1 MRGRPALK
9 YKCDLRVPRL
19 KKMKLSPVELARY
32 ERDGFLVLEG
42 FAADEDCDRLRL
54 RAAELLEAFDPA
66 DTFSVFSTREQT
78 RTSDEY
84 FLDSGNKVRFFFEE
98 GAFDAGG
105 RLAVKKELAVNKI
118 GHALHDLDPVFDEFS
133 RAPEVESLV
142 EDLGVRRPLLL
153 QSMYIFKQPGIGGE
167 VTCHQDATFLY
178 TEPRAV
184 TGLWF
189 ALEDATVDN
198 GCLWAIPGGH
208 RAGLKKR
215 FVRANEGG
223 TRFLTLDES
232 AWDET
237 RLAPLEV
244 GKGTL
249 VVLHG
254 LLPHLSRANRSP
266 RSRQAYTLHVIEAG
280 ARYPEDNWLRRG
292 ADMPLRGFEGRNA
305 FQVV

>member
-9 YKCDLRVPRL
+9 YKDGLRMSHL
-19 KKMKLSPVELARY
+19 KKMKLSMEELARY
-32 ERDGFLVLEG
+32 ERDGFLVFEG
-42 FAADEDCDRLRL
+42 FAAPEACDRLRL

-84 FLDSGNKVRFFFEE
+84 FLGSGDKARFFFEE

-105 RLAVKKELAVNKI
+105 RLVVNKELAINKI
-118 GHALHDLDPVFDEFS
+118 GHALHDLDPAFDEFS
-133 RAPEVESLV
+133 RAPEVEALV

-178 TEPRAV
+178 TEPRTV

-189 ALEDATVDN
+189 ALEDATLEN

-208 RAGLKKR
+208 HAGLKKR
-215 FVRANEGG
+215 FVRATEGG
-223 TRFLTLDES
+223 TRFLTLDD
-232 AWDET
+232 AGWDET
-237 RLAPLEV
+237 RLVPLEV
-244 GKGTL
+244 EKGSL
-249 VVLHG
+249 IVLHG
-254 LLPHLSRANRSP
+254 LLPHMSRGNLST
-266 RSRQAYTLHVIEAG
+266 RSRHAYSVHVIDGECL
-280 ARYPEDNWLRRG
+280 YPEENWLRR
-292 ADMPLRGFEGRNA
+292 APEMPPRGFR
-305 FQVV
+305 

>member
-9 YKCDLRVPRL
+9 YKDGLRMSHL
-19 KKMKLSPVELARY
+19 KNMKLSLEELARY

-42 FAADEDCDRLRL
+42 FAAPEVCDRLRR

-84 FLDSGNKVRFFFEE
+84 FLGSGDKVRFFFEE

-105 RLAVKKELAVNKI
+105 RLAVNKELAINKI

-133 RAPEVESLV
+133 RAHEVESLV
-142 EDLGVRRPLLL
+142 EALGVRRPLLL
-153 QSMYIFKQPGIGGE
+153 QSMYIFKQSGIGGE

-178 TEPRAV
+178 TEPRTV

-189 ALEDATVDN
+189 ALEDATQEN

-208 RAGLKKR
+208 HAGLKKR
-215 FVRANEGG
+215 FVRATEGG
-223 TRFLTLDES
+223 TRFQTLDDAE
-232 AWDET
+232 WDET
-237 RLAPLEV
+237 RLVPLEV
-244 GKGTL
+244 KKGSL
-249 VVLHG
+249 IVLHG
-254 LLPHLSRANRSP
+254 LLPHMSRANLSP
-266 RSRQAYTLHVIEAG
+266 RSRHAYSVHVVDGECL
-280 ARYPEDNWLRRG
+280 YPEENWLRR
-292 ADMPLRGFEGRNA
+292 APEMPPRGFR
-305 FQVV
+305 

>member
-9 YKCDLRVPRL
+9 YKDGLRMSDFEKINPGR
-19 KKMKLSPVELARY
+19 ERLARY

-42 FAADEDCDRLRL
+42 FAAPEVCDRLRL

-84 FLDSGNKVRFFFEE
+84 FLGSGDKVRFFFEE
-98 GAFDAGG
+98 GAFDETGA
-105 RLAVKKELAVNKI
+105 LVVEKEFAINKI

-142 EDLGVRRPLLL
+142 ESLGVRRPLLL

-167 VTCHQDATFLY
+167 VNCHQDATFLY
-178 TEPRAV
+178 TEPRPL

-189 ALEDATVDN
+189 ALEDATVEN

-208 RAGLKKR
+208 LSGLRKR
-215 FVRANEGG
+215 FVRAPEGG
-223 TRFLTLDES
+223 TRFQTLGDAE
-232 AWDET
+232 WDEA
-237 RLAPLEV
+237 RLVPLEV

-249 VVLHG
+249 IVLHG
-254 LLPHLSRANRSP
+254 LLPHMSRANLST
-266 RSRQAYTLHVIEAG
+266 RSRHAYSVHVIDADCL
-280 ARYPEDNWLRRG
+280 YPEDNWLQR
-292 ADMPLRGFEGRNA
+292 AHNMPPRGFR
-305 FQVV
+305 